1 MTFLAGVKLL
11 QKLVKSVP
19 AQSGGEVRGGCASDH
34 LCVYVACVVRVCG
47 ARVRIRR
54 YRVGRTV
61 ICSSLRG
68 SHEARGVPD
77 LVTGMT
83 GLGHC
88 VFAIEFIMALTTIAH
103 SVLYAGYNP

>member
-1 MTFLAGVKLL
+1 MYIPRAGGAL
-11 QKLVKSVP
+11 Q
-19 AQSGGEVRGGCASDH
+19 RGGAHAVRVWCM
-34 LCVYVACVVRVCG
+34 CACVVRVCG